1 MGGSVLVRACPM
13 LQENKYRITGVAVL
27 DVVEG
32 IHIKRMRY
40 ASCYISLTRNL
51 QGRPWKLY
59 RTCTDFWTADRT
71 VSKALKR
78 LLSGSMSI

>member
-32 IHIKRMRY
+32 MQTESDMHH
-40 ASCYISLTRNL
+40 AISHSRENCRVGHGSFTAHA
-51 QGRPWKLY
+51 QTSGQQTGRVRKY
-59 RTCTDFWTADRT
+59 RR
-71 VSKALKR
+71 
-78 LLSGSMSI
+78 GY

>member
-32 IHIKRMRY
+32 IYKAYDMHHAVPHSQETCRVGHGSFT
-40 ASCYISLTRNL
+40 AHAQTFG
-51 QGRPWKLY
+51 QQTGRVRKH
-59 RTCTDFWTADRT
+59 
-71 VSKALKR
+71 
-78 LLSGSMSI
+78 